1 MLYEV
6 LVLAPFTKSFTY
18 KSPKKIN
25 FTIGDIVEI
34 PFGKRKSEIGLII
47 NTTQV
52 SKIRYPIK
60 KIKEIKR
67 NIANIKLDHN
77 LIKFVSWVSEYNLYP
92 KGIVLKMV
100 LPKIEILDYKLKN
113 ENKLKNEIKNKNK
126 LTKTILNKEQKEAFV
141 KIKSNLIKN
150 HKVTV
155 LEGVT
160 GSGKTEV
167 YFECIK
173 DILKNNKQVLILLPE
188 ISLTPDLKSR
198 FISKFGFEPAIW
210 HSKVSQNKKRDIW
223 HNCYSGKIKIIVG
236 ARSSLFLPFKN
247 LGLIVVD
254 EEHDISYKQEDG
266 VRYNAR
272 DMAVVRS
279 KIEKIPII
287 LSSATPSLET
297 FYKQ

>member
-25 FTIGDIVEI
+25 FTIGDIVEV

-167 YFECIK
+167 YFECFK
-173 DILKNNKQVLILLPE
+173 DIQ
-188 ISLTPDLKSR
+188 
-198 FISKFGFEPAIW
+198 
-210 HSKVSQNKKRDIW
+210 
-223 HNCYSGKIKIIVG
+223 Y
-236 ARSSLFLPFKN
+236 
-247 LGLIVVD
+247 
-254 EEHDISYKQEDG
+254 
-266 VRYNAR
+266 
-272 DMAVVRS
+272 
-279 KIEKIPII
+279 
-287 LSSATPSLET
+287 
-297 FYKQ
+297 